1 MKKIALITSGGDAPG
16 MNTVIY
22 AVVRSAIGHSIDV
35 MGVERGYDGLINDEM
50 HFMDRASI
58 AGIIQRGGTVLKTGR
73 SEAFMTEEGR
83 KRAVKKLRLHGIE
96 GVIVCGGDGSFRGAL
111 ELSKLGIPVIG
122 IPGTIDNDMGY
133 TDYTIG
139 FDTAV
144 GTVLDAVS
152 KVQDTALS
160 HDRTTIIEVM
170 GRECGDIAIYSGLT
184 CGADCILI
192 PEIPM
197 DCHEVCQKVV
207 DSMDMGK
214 PSSIII
220 RAEGFDIS
228 TDTLTKHIKEETGL
242 EVRKVVLG
250 YVQRGGSPS
259 MMDRL
264 RACQMGDEAVRLLE
278 EGCAN
283 VAVGIKDDHIIHID
297 LQKAINTPSE
307 CDLKLCQLAE
317 FLSK

>member
-1 MKKIALITSGGDAPG
+1 
-16 MNTVIY
+16 MNTVIH
-22 AVVRSAIGHSIDV
+22 AVVRSAIGYGIDV
-35 MGVERGYDGLINDEM
+35 MGVERGYDGLIKDEM
-50 HFMDRASI
+50 QLMNRSRVD
-58 AGIIQRGGTVLKTGR
+58 GIIQRGGTILKTGR
-73 SEAFMTEEGR
+73 SEEFKTEEGR
-83 KRAVKKLRLHGIE
+83 KQALKKLKLHGIE
-96 GVIVCGGDGSFRGAL
+96 AVIICGGDGSFRGAL

-144 GTVLDAVS
+144 STVLDAVS
-152 KVQDTALS
+152 KVQDTASS
-160 HDRTTIIEVM
+160 HDRTTIVEVM
-170 GRECGDIAIYSGLT
+170 GRGCGDIAIYAGLT

-192 PEIPM
+192 PEIPL
-197 DCHEVCQKVV
+197 DGHAVCQKII

-214 PSSIII
+214 THSILI
-220 RAEGFDIS
+220 RAEGFGIS
-228 TDTLTKHIKEETGL
+228 TDELEEQIKAETGL

-264 RACQMGDEAVRLLE
+264 RACQMGNEAVRLLN
-278 EGCAN
+278 EGTFN
-283 VAVGIKDDHIIHID
+283 VAVGIRDDHVMNIP
-297 LQKAINTPSE
+297 LQEAIETPSS

-317 FLSK
+317 FLMK

>member
-1 MKKIALITSGGDAPG
+1 MKKIALLTSGGDAPG
-16 MNTVIY
+16 MNTVIH
-22 AVVRSAIGHSIDV
+22 AVVRSAIGYGIDV
-35 MGVERGYDGLINDEM
+35 MGVERGYDGLIRDEM
-50 HFMDRASI
+50 QLLDRASVN
-58 AGIIQRGGTVLKTGR
+58 GIIQRGGTVLKTGR
-73 SEAFMTEEGR
+73 SEEFKTEEGR
-83 KRAVKKLRLHGIE
+83 RKAARKLKLHGIE
-96 GVIVCGGDGSFRGAL
+96 GVIVCGGDGSFCGAL
-111 ELSKLGIPVIG
+111 ELSKLGVPVIG

-152 KVQDTALS
+152 KVQDTASS

-170 GRECGDIAIYSGLT
+170 GRGCGDIAIYAGLT

-192 PEIPM
+192 PEVPM
-197 DCHEVCQKVV
+197 DGHAVCQKIIE
-207 DSMDMGK
+207 SMDMGK
-214 PSSIII
+214 THSILI
-220 RAEGFDIS
+220 RAEGFGIS
-228 TDTLTKHIKEETGL
+228 TDELETLIKEEIGL

-264 RACQMGDEAVRLLE
+264 RACQMGNEAVRLLN
-278 EGCAN
+278 EGTYN
-283 VAVGIKDDHIIHID
+283 VAVGIKDDHIINIPLQEAID
-297 LQKAINTPSE
+297 TPSG

-317 FLSK
+317 CLMK

>member
-1 MKKIALITSGGDAPG
+1 MKKIALLTSGGDAPG

-22 AVVRSAIGHSIDV
+22 AIVRAAAGRGIDV
-35 MGVERGYDGLINDEM
+35 MGVERGYDGLIRDDM
-50 HFMDRASI
+50 HFMDRSSVE
-58 AGIIQRGGTVLKTGR
+58 GIIQRGGTILKTGR
-73 SEAFMTEEGR
+73 SKDFMTEEGR
-83 KRAVKKLRLHGIE
+83 KRAVKKLKLHGIE

-111 ELSKLGIPVIG
+111 ELSKLGIPVVG
-122 IPGTIDNDMGY
+122 IPGTIDNDMAY

-144 GTVLDAVS
+144 GTVLEAVS

-160 HDRTTIIEVM
+160 HDRSTIIEVM
-170 GRECGDIAIYSGLT
+170 GRGCGDIAIYAGLT
-184 CGADCILI
+184 SGADCILI

-197 DCHEVCQKVV
+197 SGEEVCQKIIE
-207 DSMDMGK
+207 SMDMGK
-214 PSSIII
+214 SHSLII
-220 RAEGFDIS
+220 RAEGFQIP
-228 TDTLTKHIKEETGL
+228 TDELEKQIMEETGL

-264 RACQMGDEAVRLLE
+264 RACQMGDEAVRLLQ

-283 VAVGIKDDHIIHID
+283 VAIGIKDDHIMHMD
-297 LQKAINTPSE
+297 LQEAIETPHS
-307 CDLKLCQLAE
+307 CDLKLIQLAE
-317 FLSK
+317 FFIR

>member
-1 MKKIALITSGGDAPG
+1 MKKIALLTSGGDAPG
-16 MNTVIY
+16 MNTVIH
-22 AVVRSAIGHSIDV
+22 AVVRSAIGRGMDV
-35 MGVERGYDGLINDEM
+35 MGVERGYDGLIRDDM
-50 HFMDRASI
+50 HYMDRASVE
-58 AGIIQRGGTVLKTGR
+58 GIIQRGGTVLKTAR
-73 SEAFMTEEGR
+73 SEEFKTEEGR
-83 KRAVKKLRLHGIE
+83 KRAVKKLKLHGIE

-111 ELSKLGIPVIG
+111 ELSKLGVPVIG

-160 HDRTTIIEVM
+160 HDRSTIIEVM
-170 GRECGDIAIYSGLT
+170 GRGCGDIAIYAGLT
-184 CGADCILI
+184 CSADCILI

-197 DCHEVCQKVV
+197 TGEEVCQKIIE
-207 DSMDMGK
+207 SMDLGK
-214 PSSIII
+214 SHSLIL
-220 RAEGFDIS
+220 RAEGFGIPSDV
-228 TDTLTKHIKEETGL
+228 LTAKIEEETGL

-250 YVQRGGSPS
+250 YVQRGGSPT

-264 RACQMGDEAVRLLE
+264 RACQMGDEAVRLMQE
-278 EGCAN
+278 DRAN
-283 VAVGIKDDHIIHID
+283 VAIGIKDDHIMHMD
-297 LQKAINTPSE
+297 LEEAINTPSA

-317 FLSK
+317 FLTR